1 MLNVRVLAT
10 AILSLAL
17 MAAAPAPGA
26 PLDRVAEAF
35 VKLTL
40 RIGEHEA
47 GYVDAYYGPK
57 AWAAEAKA
65 QPGTTAELKA
75 EAGRLMARARSVDP
89 QRLAPL
95 ERRRRAYL
103 IAQLKAERFRLDM
116 IEGAK
121 PAFRDEAEA
130 LFNVRPDLKPLTA
143 YDPTLARIDA
153 LLPGPGELSERV
165 EAFKAGYV
173 IPKARLEP
181 VMRAAIAECRRRTL
195 VHIRLP
201 ANENF
206 KLEFVTGKS
215 WSGYNWYHGKAQ
227 SLIQVNTD
235 LPIFVDRAVDLGC
248 HEGYPGHHT
257 HNALLEDRLVRGRG
271 WVEFEVYPLFS
282 PLSFIAEGE
291 GNYGYELAFPGVQR
305 TAFEAKVLYP
315 LAGLDPRTAP
325 KFAQLRELQKDL
337 AGARM
342 TIAADYLDG
351 KLTRDQAIA
360 LSQKYMLISRPRAE
374 QSVSFTDTYRS
385 YVINYG
391 LGEQMVRRWIESR
404 GRQPDQRWKAM
415 EALLSQPSTAADL
428 AR

>member
-47 GYVDAYYGPK
+47 GYVDAYYGPQ

-75 EAGRLMARARSVDP
+75 EAERLIARARSVDP

-95 ERRRRAYL
+95 ERRRRAHL

-215 WSGYNWYHGKAQ
+215 WSGYNWYQGKAQ